1 MKTELNKI
9 IDLNF
14 WQSLQDD
21 FSELSG
27 MATLTVDNEKPIT
40 SGSHFTDFCT
50 LYTRQ
55 SELGRER
62 CNDCDLKAGRKSWKS
77 GKPLV
82 YKCHA
87 GLVDMAAPIMVKGQ
101 QVGSV
106 LGGQVL
112 TSPPDEWAFKRY
124 AKELGIN
131 PDLYYDA
138 VKRVP
143 IVSEEKVKAASR
155 LLFQIATKM
164 GDVHLQ
170 RENIQKISSLL
181 ERENYY
187 FRQAHNNAL
196 ILSFDNSGEGSD
208 FKQNGLLAVNKQGQ
222 VVGANSTAAKI
233 YQLKSEKN
241 FTGVT
246 VNQLFNA
253 SVNDLNSAGS
263 SALLRCKQSDE
274 VIKVDLS
281 APLRF
286 VGKPMSK
293 KVNKADVKS
302 SKHPSMEQL
311 SGQDPSIK
319 QGIRCVR
326 KVLDKGIPILLL
338 GETGTGKEAFA
349 RAIHEESNRAN
360 GPFIALNCAAIP
372 ESLIESELFG
382 YRSGT
387 FTGAKKTGMKGKL
400 LLADGGTIFLDEIGD
415 MPLSLQTRLL
425 RVLAEQEVLPLGAEE
440 PIAIDVNVISATHQN
455 LSELITNK
463 SFREDLYYR
472 LNGATVRL
480 PSLRKRL
487 DKQSLINSIFAI
499 ESKKEIYLAPDVL
512 SVLIQY
518 QWPGNIR
525 QLINVVRYALAV
537 SEYDQVTLDCL
548 PEEICEPIITSE
560 IDQSSVNT
568 ASVNTIS
575 VNTSSVDINSVAIRA
590 DAGSEGESSKA
601 LPAKLCSNGEALLE
615 MLRRHKWNISSAAN
629 ELNVSRSTVYRKME
643 RYQIKQPNTL
653 Y

>member
-1 MKTELNKI
+1 MKT
-9 IDLNF
+9 DLSNILDLQF
-14 WQSLQDD
+14 WQSMQDN

-50 LYTRQ
+50 MYTRQ

-87 GLVDMAAPIMVKGQ
+87 GLVDMAAPIMVNGQ

-131 PDLYYDA
+131 PEQYFEA

-143 IVSEEKVKAASR
+143 IVSEEKIKSASR

-187 FRQAHNNAL
+187 FRQAHDSAI
-196 ILSFDNSGEGSD
+196 ILSFDNSDEDSD

-222 VVGANSTAAKI
+222 VIAANSTAAKI
-233 YQLKSEKN
+233 YQLQSEQN
-241 FTGVT
+241 FTEVP

-253 SVNDLNSAGS
+253 SISDLNSAGGS
-263 SALLRCKQSDE
+263 VLLRCKQSDE
-274 VIKVDLS
+274 IVKVDLS
-281 APLRF
+281 APLHF
-286 VGKPMSK
+286 VDKLASK
-293 KVNKADVKS
+293 KVNKPHVNRP
-302 SKHPSMEQL
+302 KHPSMEQL
-311 SGQDPSIK
+311 SGQDPVIQ

-326 KVLDKGIPILLL
+326 KVLNKGIPILLL

-349 RAIHEESNRAN
+349 RAIHEESNRAD

-387 FTGAKKTGMKGKL
+387 FTGANKNGMKGKL
-400 LLADGGTIFLDEIGD
+400 LLANGGTIFLDEIGD

-425 RVLAEQEVLPLGAEE
+425 RVLAEQEILPLGAEE
-440 PIAIDVNVISATHQN
+440 PIAIDVNVVSATHQN
-455 LSELITNK
+455 LSDLITNK
-463 SFREDLYYR
+463 SFREDLYHR
-472 LNGATVRL
+472 LNGATLKIPPVRN
-480 PSLRKRL
+480 RL
-487 DKQSLINSIFAI
+487 DKEHLINAIFAI
-499 ESKKEIYLAPDVL
+499 ESKNKFNLAPGVL
-512 SVLIQY
+512 SVLLQY

-537 SEYDQVTLDCL
+537 SEYNQIKLDCL
-548 PEEICEPIITSE
+548 PDEICEPVII
-560 IDQSSVNT
+560 
-568 ASVNTIS
+568 
-575 VNTSSVDINSVAIRA
+575 SSVDLSVVISNKNER
-590 DAGSEGESSKA
+590 DTE
-601 LPAKLCSNGEALLE
+601 LPTLLCAKGEALIE
-615 MLRRHKWNISSAAN
+615 TLRRHKWNISAAAN
-629 ELNVSRSTVYRKME
+629 ELNVSRSTVYRQMW
-643 RYQIKQPNTL
+643 RYRIKQPNVL

>member
-1 MKTELNKI
+1 MKPELNKI
-9 IDLNF
+9 LDLKF
-14 WQSLQDD
+14 WQSLQDN

-27 MATLTVDNEKPIT
+27 MATLTVDNEKPVT

-50 LYTRQ
+50 MYTRQ

-87 GLVDMAAPIMVKGQ
+87 GLVDMAAPIMVNGR

-112 TSPPDEWAFKRY
+112 TSPPDEWVFRRY

-131 PDLYYDA
+131 PEQYFEA
-138 VKRVP
+138 VQRVP
-143 IVSEEKVKAASR
+143 IVSQEKVKAASR

-181 ERENYY
+181 ERENHY
-187 FRQAHNNAL
+187 FRQAHGSAM
-196 ILSFDNSGEGSD
+196 ILSFDNSDEGSD
-208 FKQNGLLAVNKQGQ
+208 FKQNGLLAVNKQGR
-222 VVGANSTAAKI
+222 VVAANSTAAKA
-233 YQLKSEKN
+233 YQLRSNKN
-241 FTGVT
+241 FTEVP
-246 VNQLFNA
+246 VNQLFDA
-253 SVNDLNSAGS
+253 SVSDLHSAEGS
-263 SALLRCKQSDE
+263 VLLRCKQSDE
-274 VIKVDLS
+274 IVKVDLS

-286 VGKPMSK
+286 ANLPISK
-293 KVNKADVKS
+293 KVNNLHVNRV
-302 SKHPSMEQL
+302 KHPSMEDL
-311 SGQDPSIK
+311 SGQDPVVQ

-326 KVLDKGIPILLL
+326 KVLNKGIPILIL

-382 YRSGT
+382 YKSGT
-387 FTGAKKTGMKGKL
+387 FTGANKNGMKGKL

-415 MPLSLQTRLL
+415 MPLPLQTRLL
-425 RVLAEQEVLPLGAEE
+425 RVLAEQEILPLGAEK
-440 PIAIDVNVISATHQN
+440 PIAIDVNVVSATHQS
-455 LSELITNK
+455 LSTLIANK

-472 LNGATVRL
+472 LNGATLKL
-480 PSLRKRL
+480 PSLRQRL
-487 DKQSLINSIFAI
+487 DKQYLINAIFAI
-499 ESKKEIYLAPDVL
+499 ESKNEFYLAPDAL
-512 SVLIQY
+512 SVLVLY
-518 QWPGNIR
+518 SWPGNIR
-525 QLINVVRYALAV
+525 QLINVARYALAI
-537 SEYDQVTLDCL
+537 SEHNQVKLDCL
-548 PEEICEPIITSE
+548 PDEVCESI
-560 IDQSSVNT
+560 
-568 ASVNTIS
+568 
-575 VNTSSVDINSVAIRA
+575 NTSPVDVSIVSANEDERSIELPSVLCTK
-590 DAGSEGESSKA
+590 GEV
-601 LPAKLCSNGEALLE
+601 LLE
-615 MLRRHKWNISSAAN
+615 ALRRHKWNISAASN
-629 ELNVSRSTVYRKME
+629 ELNVSRSTIYRKME
-643 RYQIKQPNTL
+643 RYHIKQPNTL

>member
-1 MKTELNKI
+1 MKPELNKI
-9 IDLNF
+9 LDLKF
-14 WQSLQDD
+14 WQSLQDN

-27 MATLTVDNEKPIT
+27 MATLTVDNEKPVT

-50 LYTRQ
+50 MYTRQ

-87 GLVDMAAPIMVKGQ
+87 GLVDMAAPIMVNGR

-112 TSPPDEWAFKRY
+112 TSPPDEWVFRRY

-131 PDLYYDA
+131 PEQYFEA
-138 VKRVP
+138 VQRVP
-143 IVSEEKVKAASR
+143 IVSQEKVKAASR

-181 ERENYY
+181 ERENHY
-187 FRQAHNNAL
+187 FRQAHGSAM
-196 ILSFDNSGEGSD
+196 ILSFDNSDEGSD
-208 FKQNGLLAVNKQGQ
+208 FKQNGLLAVNKQGR
-222 VVGANSTAAKI
+222 VVAANSTAAKA
-233 YQLKSEKN
+233 YQLRSNKN
-241 FTGVT
+241 FTEVP
-246 VNQLFNA
+246 VNQLFDA
-253 SVNDLNSAGS
+253 SVSDLHSAEGS
-263 SALLRCKQSDE
+263 VLLRCKQSDE
-274 VIKVDLS
+274 IVKVDLS

-286 VGKPMSK
+286 ANLPISK
-293 KVNKADVKS
+293 KVNNLHVNRV
-302 SKHPSMEQL
+302 KHPSMDDL
-311 SGQDPSIK
+311 SGQDPVVQ

-326 KVLDKGIPILLL
+326 KVLNKGIPILIL

-387 FTGAKKTGMKGKL
+387 FTGANKNGMKGKL

-415 MPLSLQTRLL
+415 MPLPLQTRLL
-425 RVLAEQEVLPLGAEE
+425 RVLAEQEILPLGAEK
-440 PIAIDVNVISATHQN
+440 PIAIDVNVVSATHQS
-455 LSELITNK
+455 LSTLIANK

-472 LNGATVRL
+472 LNGATLKL
-480 PSLRKRL
+480 PSLRQRL
-487 DKQSLINSIFAI
+487 DKQYLINAIFAI
-499 ESKKEIYLAPDVL
+499 ESKNEFYLAPDAL
-512 SVLIQY
+512 SVLVLY
-518 QWPGNIR
+518 SWPGNIR
-525 QLINVVRYALAV
+525 QLINVARYALAI
-537 SEYDQVTLDCL
+537 SEHNQVKLDCL
-548 PEEICEPIITSE
+548 PDEVCESI
-560 IDQSSVNT
+560 
-568 ASVNTIS
+568 
-575 VNTSSVDINSVAIRA
+575 NTSPVDVSIVSANEDERSIELPSVLCTK
-590 DAGSEGESSKA
+590 GEV
-601 LPAKLCSNGEALLE
+601 LLE
-615 MLRRHKWNISSAAN
+615 ALRRHKWNISAASN
-629 ELNVSRSTVYRKME
+629 ELNVSRSTIYRKME
-643 RYQIKQPNTL
+643 RYHIKQPNTL

>member
-1 MKTELNKI
+1 MKPELNKI
-9 IDLNF
+9 LDLKF
-14 WQSLQDD
+14 WQSLQDN

-27 MATLTVDNEKPIT
+27 MATLTVDNEKPVT

-50 LYTRQ
+50 MYTRQ

-87 GLVDMAAPIMVKGQ
+87 GLVDMAAPIMVNGL

-112 TSPPDEWAFKRY
+112 TSPPDEWVFRRY

-131 PDLYYDA
+131 PELYFEA

-170 RENIQKISSLL
+170 QENIQKISSLL
-181 ERENYY
+181 ERENHY
-187 FRQAHNNAL
+187 FRQAHGSAM
-196 ILSFDNSGEGSD
+196 ILSFDNSDEGSN

-222 VVGANSTAAKI
+222 VVAANSTAAKI
-233 YQLKSEKN
+233 YQLRSDKSFIE
-241 FTGVT
+241 VP
-246 VNQLFNA
+246 VNQLFDA
-253 SVNDLNSAGS
+253 SVSDLNSAGGS
-263 SALLRCKQSDE
+263 VLLRCKQSDE
-274 VIKVDLS
+274 VVKVDLS

-286 VGKPMSK
+286 ANMPMLK
-293 KVNKADVKS
+293 TVNNLHVNRT
-302 SKHPSMEQL
+302 KHPSMEDL
-311 SGQDPSIK
+311 SGQDPVIQ

-326 KVLDKGIPILLL
+326 KVLNKGIPILLL

-349 RAIHEESNRAN
+349 RAIHDESNRAN

-387 FTGAKKTGMKGKL
+387 FTGANKNGMKGKL

-415 MPLSLQTRLL
+415 MPLPLQTRLL
-425 RVLAEQEVLPLGAEE
+425 RVLAEQEILPLGAEK
-440 PIAIDVNVISATHQN
+440 PIAIDVNVVSATHQN
-455 LSELITNK
+455 LSTLIANK

-472 LNGATVRL
+472 LNGATLKL
-480 PSLRKRL
+480 PSLRQRL
-487 DKQSLINSIFAI
+487 DKEYLINAIFTI
-499 ESKKEIYLAPDVL
+499 ESKKEFHLAPDAL
-512 SVLIQY
+512 SVLLQY

-525 QLINVVRYALAV
+525 QLINVARYALAI
-537 SEYDQVTLDCL
+537 SEQNKIKLDCL
-548 PEEICEPIITSE
+548 PEEVCGSAII
-560 IDQSSVNT
+560 
-568 ASVNTIS
+568 
-575 VNTSSVDINSVAIRA
+575 SSVDISAVSVNEDER
-590 DAGSEGESSKA
+590 SVE
-601 LPAKLCSNGEALLE
+601 LPTTLCAKGEALLE
-615 MLRRHKWNISSAAN
+615 TLRRHKWNISAASN
-629 ELNVSRSTVYRKME
+629 ELKISRSTLYRKMD
-643 RYQIKQPNTL
+643 RYHIKQPNTL

>member
-1 MKTELNKI
+1 MKPELNKI
-9 IDLNF
+9 LDLKF
-14 WQSLQDD
+14 WQSLQDN

-27 MATLTVDNEKPIT
+27 MATLTVDNEKPVT

-50 LYTRQ
+50 MYTRQ

-87 GLVDMAAPIMVKGQ
+87 GLVDMAAPIMVNGR

-112 TSPPDEWAFKRY
+112 TSPPDEWVFRRY

-131 PDLYYDA
+131 PEQYFEA
-138 VKRVP
+138 VQRVP
-143 IVSEEKVKAASR
+143 IVSQEKVKAASR

-181 ERENYY
+181 ERENHY
-187 FRQAHNNAL
+187 FRQAHGSAM
-196 ILSFDNSGEGSD
+196 ILSFDNSDEGSD

-222 VVGANSTAAKI
+222 VVAANSTAAKA
-233 YQLKSEKN
+233 YQLRSNKN
-241 FTGVT
+241 FTEVP
-246 VNQLFNA
+246 VNQLFDA
-253 SVNDLNSAGS
+253 SVNDLHSAGGS
-263 SALLRCKQSDE
+263 VLLRCKQSDE
-274 VIKVDLS
+274 IVKVDLS

-286 VGKPMSK
+286 ANLPISK
-293 KVNKADVKS
+293 KVNNLHVNRV
-302 SKHPSMEQL
+302 KHPSMEDL
-311 SGQDPSIK
+311 SGQDPVVQ

-326 KVLDKGIPILLL
+326 KVLNKGIPILIL

-349 RAIHEESNRAN
+349 RAIHEESSRAE

-382 YRSGT
+382 YKSGT
-387 FTGAKKTGMKGKL
+387 FTGANKNGMKGKL

-415 MPLSLQTRLL
+415 MPLPLQTRLL
-425 RVLAEQEVLPLGAEE
+425 RVLAEQEILPLGAEK
-440 PIAIDVNVISATHQN
+440 PIAIDVNVVSATHQS
-455 LSELITNK
+455 LSTLIANK

-472 LNGATVRL
+472 LNGATLKL
-480 PSLRKRL
+480 PSLRQRL
-487 DKQSLINSIFAI
+487 DKQYLINAIFAI
-499 ESKKEIYLAPDVL
+499 ESKNEFYLAPDAL
-512 SVLIQY
+512 SVLVLY
-518 QWPGNIR
+518 SWPGNIR
-525 QLINVVRYALAV
+525 QLINVARYALAI
-537 SEYDQVTLDCL
+537 SEHNQVKLDCL
-548 PEEICEPIITSE
+548 PDEVCE
-560 IDQSSVNT
+560 
-568 ASVNTIS
+568 S
-575 VNTSSVDINSVAIRA
+575 VNTSPVDVSIVSANEDERSIELPSVLCTK
-590 DAGSEGESSKA
+590 GEV
-601 LPAKLCSNGEALLE
+601 LLE
-615 MLRRHKWNISSAAN
+615 ALRRHKWNISAASN
-629 ELNVSRSTVYRKME
+629 ELNVSRSTIYRKMD
-643 RYQIKQPNTL
+643 RYHIKQPNTL

>member
-9 IDLNF
+9 LDLKF
-14 WQSLQDD
+14 WQSLQDN

-27 MATLTVDNEKPIT
+27 MATLTVDNEKPVT

-50 LYTRQ
+50 MYTRQ
-55 SELGRER
+55 SELGLER

-87 GLVDMAAPIMVKGQ
+87 GLVDMAAPIMVNGQ

-112 TSPPDEWAFKRY
+112 TSPPDEWIFRRY

-131 PDLYYDA
+131 PEQYYDA

-170 RENIQKISSLL
+170 QENIQKISSLL

-187 FRQAHNNAL
+187 FRQAHESAM
-196 ILSFDNSGEGSD
+196 ILSFDNSDEGSN

-222 VVGANSTAAKI
+222 VVAANSTAAKA
-233 YQLKSEKN
+233 YQLRSDEN
-241 FTGVT
+241 FTEMP
-246 VNQLFNA
+246 VNQLFDA
-253 SVNDLNSAGS
+253 SVSDLNAAGGS
-263 SALLRCKQSDE
+263 VLLRCKQSDE
-274 VIKVDLS
+274 VVKVDLS

-286 VGKPMSK
+286 VDKSLSK
-293 KVNKADVKS
+293 KVNKPRVNK
-302 SKHPSMEQL
+302 SKHPSMNEL
-311 SGQDPSIK
+311 SGQDPGILH
-319 QGIRCVR
+319 GIRCVR
-326 KVLDKGIPILLL
+326 KVLNKGISILLL

-382 YRSGT
+382 YSSGT
-387 FTGAKKTGMKGKL
+387 FTGANKNGMKGKL
-400 LLADGGTIFLDEIGD
+400 LLANGGTIFLDEIGD

-425 RVLAEQEVLPLGAEE
+425 RVLAEQEILPLGAEK
-440 PIAIDVNVISATHQN
+440 PIAIDINVVSATHQN
-455 LSELITNK
+455 LSSLIANK

-472 LNGATVRL
+472 LNGATLKL

-487 DKQSLINSIFAI
+487 DKEHLINAIFTI
-499 ESKKEIYLAPDVL
+499 ESKKDFALAPDVL
-512 SVLIQY
+512 SVLMEY

-525 QLINVVRYALAV
+525 QLVNVARYALAI
-537 SEYDQVTLDCL
+537 SEHNQVKMDCL
-548 PEEICEPIITSE
+548 PEEICKPVIISAVDLSE
-560 IDQSSVNT
+560 V
-568 ASVNTIS
+568 
-575 VNTSSVDINSVAIRA
+575 VDKNKKVTM
-590 DAGSEGESSKA
+590 
-601 LPAKLCSNGEALLE
+601 PPTKLCTKGEALLE
-615 MLRRHKWNISSAAN
+615 TLRRHKWNISAVSN
-629 ELNVSRSTVYRKME
+629 ELNISRSTIYRKME

>member
-1 MKTELNKI
+1 MKTELNQI
-9 IDLNF
+9 LDLKF
-14 WQSLQDD
+14 WQSLQDN

-27 MATLTVDNEKPIT
+27 MATLTVDNEKPVT

-50 LYTRQ
+50 MYTRQ
-55 SELGRER
+55 SELGLER

-87 GLVDMAAPIMVKGQ
+87 GLVDMAAPIMVNGR

-124 AKELGIN
+124 AKELGID
-131 PDLYYDA
+131 PKQYFDA
-138 VKRVP
+138 VQRVP
-143 IVSEEKVKAASR
+143 IVSTEKVKAASQ

-170 RENIQKISSLL
+170 RENIQKISALL

-187 FRQAHNNAL
+187 FRQVHNGAM
-196 ILSFDNSGEGSD
+196 ILSFDNSDEGSD
-208 FKQNGLLAVNKQGQ
+208 FKHNGLLAVNKQGQ
-222 VVGANSTAAKI
+222 VVAANSTAAKA
-233 YQLKSEKN
+233 YQLRSDKN
-241 FTGVT
+241 FTEVP
-246 VNQLFNA
+246 VNQLFDA
-253 SVNDLNSAGS
+253 SVSDLYSAGDS
-263 SALLRCKQSDE
+263 VLLRCKQSDE
-274 VIKVDLS
+274 VVKIDLS

-286 VGKPMSK
+286 VNKPISK
-293 KVNKADVKS
+293 KVNKPHVNRAE
-302 SKHPSMEQL
+302 HPSMEVL
-311 SGQDPSIK
+311 GGQDPVIQ
-319 QGIRCVR
+319 QGIRRVR
-326 KVLDKGIPILLL
+326 KVLNKGIPILIL

-349 RAIHEESNRAN
+349 RAIHEESHRAD

-382 YRSGT
+382 YSSGT
-387 FTGAKKTGMKGKL
+387 FTGANKNGMKGKL
-400 LLADGGTIFLDEIGD
+400 LLANGGTIFLDEIGD

-425 RVLAEQEVLPLGAEE
+425 RVLAEQEILPLGAEK
-440 PIAIDVNVISATHQN
+440 PIAIDINVVSATHQN
-455 LSELITNK
+455 LSSLIANK

-472 LNGATVRL
+472 LNGATLKL

-487 DKQSLINSIFAI
+487 DKEHLINAIFTI
-499 ESKKEIYLAPDVL
+499 ESKKDFELAADVM
-512 SVLIQY
+512 SVLMKY

-525 QLINVVRYALAV
+525 QLVNVARYALAI
-537 SEYDQVTLDCL
+537 SEHNQVKLDCL
-548 PEEICEPIITSE
+548 PEEISGPVIISAVDSSE
-560 IDQSSVNT
+560 IVGDKNEKVT
-568 ASVNTIS
+568 TLA
-575 VNTSSVDINSVAIRA
+575 
-590 DAGSEGESSKA
+590 
-601 LPAKLCSNGEALLE
+601 PKLCDKGEALLE
-615 MLRRHKWNISSAAN
+615 TLRRHKWNISAASN
-629 ELNVSRSTVYRKME
+629 ELNVCRSTIYRKME

>member
-1 MKTELNKI
+1 MKPELNKI
-9 IDLNF
+9 LDLKF
-14 WQSLQDD
+14 WQSLQDN

-27 MATLTVDNEKPIT
+27 MATLTVDNEKPVT

-50 LYTRQ
+50 MYTRQ

-87 GLVDMAAPIMVKGQ
+87 GLVDMAAPIMVNGR

-112 TSPPDEWAFKRY
+112 TSPPDEWVFRRY

-131 PDLYYDA
+131 PEQYFEA
-138 VKRVP
+138 VQRVP
-143 IVSEEKVKAASR
+143 IVSQEKVKAASR

-181 ERENYY
+181 ERENHY
-187 FRQAHNNAL
+187 FRQAHGSAM
-196 ILSFDNSGEGSD
+196 ILSFDNSDEGSD

-222 VVGANSTAAKI
+222 VVAANSTAAKA
-233 YQLKSEKN
+233 YQLRSNKN
-241 FTGVT
+241 FTEVP
-246 VNQLFNA
+246 VNQLFDA
-253 SVNDLNSAGS
+253 SVSDLHSAGGS
-263 SALLRCKQSDE
+263 VLLRCKQSDE
-274 VIKVDLS
+274 IVKVDLS

-286 VGKPMSK
+286 ANLPISK
-293 KVNKADVKS
+293 KVNNLHVNRV
-302 SKHPSMEQL
+302 KHPSMEDL
-311 SGQDPSIK
+311 SGQDPVVQ

-326 KVLDKGIPILLL
+326 KVLNKGIPILIL

-349 RAIHEESNRAN
+349 RAIHEESSRAE

-382 YRSGT
+382 YKSGT
-387 FTGAKKTGMKGKL
+387 FTGANKNGMKGKL

-415 MPLSLQTRLL
+415 MPLPLQTRLL
-425 RVLAEQEVLPLGAEE
+425 RVLAEQEILPLGAEK
-440 PIAIDVNVISATHQN
+440 PIAIDVNVVSATHQS
-455 LSELITNK
+455 LSTLIANK

-472 LNGATVRL
+472 LNGATLKL
-480 PSLRKRL
+480 PSLRQRL
-487 DKQSLINSIFAI
+487 DKQYLINAIFAI
-499 ESKKEIYLAPDVL
+499 ESKNEFYLAPDAL
-512 SVLIQY
+512 SVLVLY
-518 QWPGNIR
+518 SWPGNIR
-525 QLINVVRYALAV
+525 QLINVARYALAI
-537 SEYDQVTLDCL
+537 SEHNQVKLDCL
-548 PEEICEPIITSE
+548 PDEVCE
-560 IDQSSVNT
+560 
-568 ASVNTIS
+568 S
-575 VNTSSVDINSVAIRA
+575 VNTSPVDVSIVSANEDERSIELPSVLCTK
-590 DAGSEGESSKA
+590 GEV
-601 LPAKLCSNGEALLE
+601 LLE
-615 MLRRHKWNISSAAN
+615 ALRRHKWNISAASN
-629 ELNVSRSTVYRKME
+629 ELNVSRSTIYRKMD
-643 RYQIKQPNTL
+643 RYHIKQPNTL

>member
-1 MKTELNKI
+1 MKPELNKI
-9 IDLNF
+9 LDLKF
-14 WQSLQDD
+14 WQSLQDN

-27 MATLTVDNEKPIT
+27 MATLTVDNEKPVT

-50 LYTRQ
+50 MYTRQ

-87 GLVDMAAPIMVKGQ
+87 GLVDMAAPIMVNGR

-112 TSPPDEWAFKRY
+112 TSPPDEWVFRRY

-131 PDLYYDA
+131 PEQYFEA
-138 VKRVP
+138 VQRVP
-143 IVSEEKVKAASR
+143 IVSQEKVKAASR

-181 ERENYY
+181 ERENHY
-187 FRQAHNNAL
+187 FRQAHGSAM
-196 ILSFDNSGEGSD
+196 ILSFDNSDEGSD
-208 FKQNGLLAVNKQGQ
+208 FKQNGLLAVNKQGR
-222 VVGANSTAAKI
+222 VVAANSTAAKA
-233 YQLKSEKN
+233 YQLRSNKN
-241 FTGVT
+241 FTEVP
-246 VNQLFNA
+246 VNQLFDA
-253 SVNDLNSAGS
+253 SVSDLHSAGGS
-263 SALLRCKQSDE
+263 VLLRCKQSDE
-274 VIKVDLS
+274 IVKVDLS

-286 VGKPMSK
+286 ANLPISK
-293 KVNKADVKS
+293 KVNNLHVNRV
-302 SKHPSMEQL
+302 KHPSMEDL
-311 SGQDPSIK
+311 SGQDPVVQ

-326 KVLDKGIPILLL
+326 KVLNKGIPILIL

-382 YRSGT
+382 YKSGT
-387 FTGAKKTGMKGKL
+387 FTGANKNGMKGKL

-415 MPLSLQTRLL
+415 MPLPLQTRLL
-425 RVLAEQEVLPLGAEE
+425 RVLAEQEILPLGAEK
-440 PIAIDVNVISATHQN
+440 PIAIDVNVVSATHQS
-455 LSELITNK
+455 LSTLIANK

-472 LNGATVRL
+472 LNGATLKL
-480 PSLRKRL
+480 PSLRQRL
-487 DKQSLINSIFAI
+487 DKQYLINAIFAI
-499 ESKKEIYLAPDVL
+499 ESKNEFYLAPDAL
-512 SVLIQY
+512 SVLVLY
-518 QWPGNIR
+518 SWPGNIR
-525 QLINVVRYALAV
+525 QLINVARYALAI
-537 SEYDQVTLDCL
+537 SEHNQVKLDCL
-548 PEEICEPIITSE
+548 PDEVCE
-560 IDQSSVNT
+560 
-568 ASVNTIS
+568 S
-575 VNTSSVDINSVAIRA
+575 VNTSPVDVSIVSANEDERSIELPSVLCTK
-590 DAGSEGESSKA
+590 GEV
-601 LPAKLCSNGEALLE
+601 LLE
-615 MLRRHKWNISSAAN
+615 ALRRHKWNISAASN
-629 ELNVSRSTVYRKME
+629 ELNVSRSTIYRKME
-643 RYQIKQPNTL
+643 QYHIKQPNTL

>member
-9 IDLNF
+9 LDLKF
-14 WQSLQDD
+14 WQSLQDN

-27 MATLTVDNEKPIT
+27 MATLTVDNEKPVT

-77 GKPLV
+77 GKPLI

-87 GLVDMAAPIMVKGQ
+87 GLVDMAAPIMVNGQ

-112 TSPPDEWAFKRY
+112 TSPPDEFVFRRY
-124 AKELGIN
+124 AKELGI
-131 PDLYYDA
+131 DSEKYLEA
-138 VKRVP
+138 VQRVP
-143 IVSEEKVKAASR
+143 IVSVEKVKAASR

-187 FRQAHNNAL
+187 FRQAHDNAM
-196 ILSFDNSGEGSD
+196 ILSFDNAVDGSY
-208 FKQNGLLAVNKQGQ
+208 FKQSGLLAVNQQGQ
-222 VVGANSTAAKI
+222 VVAANSTAAKA
-233 YQLKSEKN
+233 YQLRTELDFEK
-241 FTGVT
+241 VP

-253 SVNDLNSAGS
+253 SLNDLKSAGDS
-263 SALLRCKQSDE
+263 VFLHCKQSEE
-274 VIKVDLS
+274 VVKVGLS
-281 APLRF
+281 APTNF
-286 VGKPMSK
+286 VAKALSK
-293 KVNKADVKS
+293 KVTS
-302 SKHPSMEQL
+302 SHTSNGKHPSMETL
-311 SGQDPSIK
+311 SGQDSVVQ
-319 QGIRCVR
+319 QGVRCVR
-326 KVLDKGIPILLL
+326 KVLNKGLPILVL

-349 RAIHEESNRAN
+349 RAIHEESHRAN

-387 FTGAKKTGMKGKL
+387 FTGANKNGMKGKL
-400 LLADGGTIFLDEIGD
+400 LLANGGTLFLDEIGD
-415 MPLSLQTRLL
+415 MPYPLQTRLL
-425 RVLAEQEVLPLGAEE
+425 RVLAEQEILPLGAEE
-440 PIAIDVNVISATHQN
+440 PIAIDVNVVSATHQN
-455 LSELITNK
+455 LSELIGNK

-472 LNGATVRL
+472 LNGATLKL
-480 PSLRKRL
+480 PALRDRL
-487 DKQSLINSIFAI
+487 DRKDLIQTVFSMEAKGEFTLANDTLSI
-499 ESKKEIYLAPDVL
+499 LM
-512 SVLIQY
+512 QY

-525 QLINVVRYALAV
+525 QLINVARYALAV
-537 SEYDQVTLDCL
+537 CEDNQVKKDCL
-548 PEEICEPIITSE
+548 PEEIHQRTTTSLVIADKKEERNEGLSPTLCE
-560 IDQSSVNT
+560 QG
-568 ASVNTIS
+568 TILQ
-575 VNTSSVDINSVAIRA
+575 DI
-590 DAGSEGESSKA
+590 
-601 LPAKLCSNGEALLE
+601 
-615 MLRRHKWNISSAAN
+615 LRKNKWNISAAAK
-629 ELNVSRSTVYRKME
+629 ELNVSRSTLYRKME
-643 RYQIKQPNTL
+643 RYKIVQPNTF

>member
-1 MKTELNKI
+1 MKPELNKI
-9 IDLNF
+9 LDLKF
-14 WQSLQDD
+14 WQSLQDN

-27 MATLTVDNEKPIT
+27 MATLTVDNEKPVT

-50 LYTRQ
+50 MYTRQ

-87 GLVDMAAPIMVKGQ
+87 GLVDMAAPIMVNGR

-112 TSPPDEWAFKRY
+112 TSPPDEWVFRRY

-131 PDLYYDA
+131 PEQYFEA
-138 VKRVP
+138 VQRVP
-143 IVSEEKVKAASR
+143 IVSQEKVKAASR

-181 ERENYY
+181 ERENHY
-187 FRQAHNNAL
+187 FRQAHGSAM
-196 ILSFDNSGEGSD
+196 ILSFDNSDEGSD

-222 VVGANSTAAKI
+222 VVAANSTAAKA
-233 YQLKSEKN
+233 YQLRSNKN
-241 FTGVT
+241 FTEVP
-246 VNQLFNA
+246 VNQLFDA
-253 SVNDLNSAGS
+253 SVNDLHSAGGS
-263 SALLRCKQSDE
+263 VLLRCKQSDE
-274 VIKVDLS
+274 IVKVDLS

-286 VGKPMSK
+286 ANLPISK
-293 KVNKADVKS
+293 KVNNLHVNRV
-302 SKHPSMEQL
+302 KHPSMEDL
-311 SGQDPSIK
+311 SGQDPVVQ

-326 KVLDKGIPILLL
+326 KVLNKGIPILIL

-349 RAIHEESNRAN
+349 RAIHEESSRAE

-382 YRSGT
+382 YKSGT
-387 FTGAKKTGMKGKL
+387 FTGANKNGMKGKL

-415 MPLSLQTRLL
+415 MPLPLQTRLL
-425 RVLAEQEVLPLGAEE
+425 RVLAEQEILPLGAEK
-440 PIAIDVNVISATHQN
+440 PIAIDVNVVSATHQS
-455 LSELITNK
+455 LSTLIANK

-472 LNGATVRL
+472 LNGATLKL
-480 PSLRKRL
+480 PSLRQRL
-487 DKQSLINSIFAI
+487 DKQYLINAIFAI
-499 ESKKEIYLAPDVL
+499 ESKNEFYLAPDAL
-512 SVLIQY
+512 SVLVLY
-518 QWPGNIR
+518 SWPGNIR
-525 QLINVVRYALAV
+525 QLINVARYALAI
-537 SEYDQVTLDCL
+537 SEHNQVKLDCL
-548 PEEICEPIITSE
+548 PDEVCE
-560 IDQSSVNT
+560 
-568 ASVNTIS
+568 S
-575 VNTSSVDINSVAIRA
+575 VNTSPVDVSIVSANEDERSIELPSVLCTK
-590 DAGSEGESSKA
+590 GEV
-601 LPAKLCSNGEALLE
+601 LLE
-615 MLRRHKWNISSAAN
+615 ALRRHKWNISAASN
-629 ELNVSRSTVYRKME
+629 ELNVSRSTIYRKME
-643 RYQIKQPNTL
+643 RYHIKQPNTL

>member
-9 IDLNF
+9 LDLKF
-14 WQSLQDD
+14 WQSLQDN

-27 MATLTVDNEKPIT
+27 MATLTVDNEKPVT

-77 GKPLV
+77 GKPLI

-87 GLVDMAAPIMVKGQ
+87 GLVDMAAPIMVNGQ

-112 TSPPDEWAFKRY
+112 TSPPDEFVFRRY
-124 AKELGIN
+124 AKELGI
-131 PDLYYDA
+131 DSEKYLEA
-138 VKRVP
+138 VQRVP
-143 IVSEEKVKAASR
+143 IVSVEKVKAASR

-187 FRQAHNNAL
+187 FRQAHDNAM
-196 ILSFDNSGEGSD
+196 ILSFDNAVDGSD
-208 FKQNGLLAVNKQGQ
+208 FKQSGLLAVNQQGQ
-222 VVGANSTAAKI
+222 VVAANSTAAKA
-233 YQLKSEKN
+233 YQLRTELDFEK
-241 FTGVT
+241 VP

-253 SVNDLNSAGS
+253 SLNDLKSAGDS
-263 SALLRCKQSDE
+263 VFLHCKQSEE
-274 VIKVDLS
+274 VVKVGLS
-281 APLRF
+281 APTNF
-286 VGKPMSK
+286 VAKALSK
-293 KVNKADVKS
+293 KVTSPHTSNG
-302 SKHPSMEQL
+302 KHPSMETL
-311 SGQDPSIK
+311 SGQDSVVQ
-319 QGIRCVR
+319 QGVRCVR
-326 KVLDKGIPILLL
+326 KVLNKGLPILVL

-349 RAIHEESNRAN
+349 RAIHEESHRAN

-387 FTGAKKTGMKGKL
+387 FTGANKNGMKGKL
-400 LLADGGTIFLDEIGD
+400 LLANGGTLFLDEIGD
-415 MPLSLQTRLL
+415 MPYPLQTRLL
-425 RVLAEQEVLPLGAEE
+425 RVLAEQEILPLGAEE
-440 PIAIDVNVISATHQN
+440 PIAIDVNVVSATHQN
-455 LSELITNK
+455 LSELIGNK

-472 LNGATVRL
+472 LNGATLKL
-480 PSLRKRL
+480 PALRDRL
-487 DKQSLINSIFAI
+487 DKKHLIQTVFSMEAKVEFTLANDTLSI
-499 ESKKEIYLAPDVL
+499 LM
-512 SVLIQY
+512 QY

-525 QLINVVRYALAV
+525 QLINVARYALAV
-537 SEYDQVTLDCL
+537 SEDNQVKADCL
-548 PEEICEPIITSE
+548 PEEIHQPTITSLVIADKKE
-560 IDQSSVNT
+560 EKSEDSSP
-568 ASVNTIS
+568 SLCEQGTILQ
-575 VNTSSVDINSVAIRA
+575 DI
-590 DAGSEGESSKA
+590 
-601 LPAKLCSNGEALLE
+601 
-615 MLRRHKWNISSAAN
+615 LRKNKWNISAAAK
-629 ELNVSRSTVYRKME
+629 ELNVSRSTLYRKME
-643 RYQIKQPNTL
+643 RYKIVQPNTF

>member
-1 MKTELNKI
+1 MKTELKQI
-9 IDLNF
+9 LDLKF
-14 WQSLQDD
+14 WQSLQDN

-27 MATLTVDNEKPIT
+27 MATLTVDNEKPVT

-50 LYTRQ
+50 MYTRQ
-55 SELGRER
+55 SELGLER
-62 CNDCDLKAGRKSWKS
+62 CNDCDLKAGRKSWES

-87 GLVDMAAPIMVKGQ
+87 GLVDMAAPIMVNGR

-131 PDLYYDA
+131 PEQYFDA
-138 VKRVP
+138 VQRVP
-143 IVSEEKVKAASR
+143 IVSTEKVKVASQ

-170 RENIQKISSLL
+170 QQNIQKISALL

-187 FRQAHNNAL
+187 FRQAHNDAM
-196 ILSFDNSGEGSD
+196 ILSFDNSDESSN
-208 FKQNGLLAVNKQGQ
+208 FKQSGLLAVNKQGQ
-222 VVGANSTAAKI
+222 VVAANSTAAKA
-233 YQLKSEKN
+233 YQLRSEKN
-241 FTGVT
+241 FTEVP
-246 VNQLFNA
+246 VNQLFDA
-253 SVNDLNSAGS
+253 SVSDLYSAGG

-274 VIKVDLS
+274 VVKIDLS

-286 VGKPMSK
+286 VKKSISK
-293 KVNKADVKS
+293 KVNKPHVNRP
-302 SKHPSMEQL
+302 KHPSMEAL
-311 SGQDPSIK
+311 SGQDPVI
-319 QGIRCVR
+319 QHGIRCVR

-349 RAIHEESNRAN
+349 RAIHEESHRAD

-382 YRSGT
+382 YNSGT
-387 FTGAKKTGMKGKL
+387 FTGANKNGMKGKL
-400 LLADGGTIFLDEIGD
+400 LLANGGTIFLDEIGD

-425 RVLAEQEVLPLGAEE
+425 RVLAEQEILPLGAEK
-440 PIAIDVNVISATHQN
+440 PIAIDVNVVSATHQN
-455 LSELITNK
+455 LPSLIANK

-472 LNGATVRL
+472 LNGATLKL

-487 DKQSLINSIFAI
+487 DKEHLINAIFTI
-499 ESKKEIYLAPDVL
+499 ESKKGFELAADVM
-512 SVLIQY
+512 SVLMKY

-525 QLINVVRYALAV
+525 QLVNVARYALAV
-537 SEYDQVTLDCL
+537 SEHNLVKLDCL
-548 PEEICEPIITSE
+548 PEEISGTVIISAVDSSEVVSDKSGKVTIPPI
-560 IDQSSVNT
+560 
-568 ASVNTIS
+568 
-575 VNTSSVDINSVAIRA
+575 
-590 DAGSEGESSKA
+590 
-601 LPAKLCSNGEALLE
+601 KLCTKGEVLLE
-615 MLRRHKWNISSAAN
+615 MLRKHKWNISATAN
-629 ELNVSRSTVYRKME
+629 ELNVSRSTLYRKMG
-643 RYQIKQPNTL
+643 RYHIKQPNKL
-653 Y
+653 F

>member
-1 MKTELNKI
+1 MKT
-9 IDLNF
+9 DLSNILDLQF
-14 WQSLQDD
+14 WQSMQDN

-50 LYTRQ
+50 MYTRQ

-87 GLVDMAAPIMVKGQ
+87 GLVDMAAPIMVNGQ

-131 PDLYYDA
+131 PEQYFEA

-143 IVSEEKVKAASR
+143 IVSEEKIKSASR

-187 FRQAHNNAL
+187 FRQAHDSAI
-196 ILSFDNSGEGSD
+196 ILSFDNSDEDSD

-222 VVGANSTAAKI
+222 VIAANSTAAKI
-233 YQLKSEKN
+233 YQLQSEQN
-241 FTGVT
+241 FTEVP

-253 SVNDLNSAGS
+253 SISDLNSAGGS
-263 SALLRCKQSDE
+263 VLLRCKQSDE
-274 VIKVDLS
+274 IVKVDLS
-281 APLRF
+281 APLHF
-286 VGKPMSK
+286 VDKLASK
-293 KVNKADVKS
+293 KVNKPHVNRP
-302 SKHPSMEQL
+302 KHPSMEQL
-311 SGQDPSIK
+311 SGQDPVIQ

-326 KVLDKGIPILLL
+326 KVLNKGIPILLL

-349 RAIHEESNRAN
+349 RAIHEESNRAD

-387 FTGAKKTGMKGKL
+387 FTGANKNGMKGKL
-400 LLADGGTIFLDEIGD
+400 LLANGGTIFLDEIGD

-425 RVLAEQEVLPLGAEE
+425 RVLAEQEILPLGAEE
-440 PIAIDVNVISATHQN
+440 PIAIDVNVVSATHQN
-455 LSELITNK
+455 LSDLITNK

-472 LNGATVRL
+472 LNGATLKIPPVRN
-480 PSLRKRL
+480 RL
-487 DKQSLINSIFAI
+487 DKEHLINAIFAI
-499 ESKKEIYLAPDVL
+499 ESKNKFNLAPGVL
-512 SVLIQY
+512 SVLLQY

-537 SEYDQVTLDCL
+537 SEYNQIKLDCL
-548 PEEICEPIITSE
+548 PDEICEPVII
-560 IDQSSVNT
+560 
-568 ASVNTIS
+568 
-575 VNTSSVDINSVAIRA
+575 SSVDLSAVISNKNER
-590 DAGSEGESSKA
+590 DTE
-601 LPAKLCSNGEALLE
+601 LPTLLCAKGEALIE
-615 MLRRHKWNISSAAN
+615 TLRRHKWNISAAAN
-629 ELNVSRSTVYRKME
+629 ELNVSRSTVYRQMW
-643 RYQIKQPNTL
+643 RYRIKQPNVL

>member
-1 MKTELNKI
+1 MKPELNKI
-9 IDLNF
+9 LDLKF
-14 WQSLQDD
+14 WQSLQDN

-27 MATLTVDNEKPIT
+27 MATLTVDNEKPVT

-50 LYTRQ
+50 MYTRQ
-55 SELGRER
+55 SELGLER

-87 GLVDMAAPIMVKGQ
+87 GLVDMAAPIMVNGR

-112 TSPPDEWAFKRY
+112 TSPPDEWVFRRY

-131 PDLYYDA
+131 PEQYFEA

-181 ERENYY
+181 ERENHY
-187 FRQAHNNAL
+187 FRQAHGSAM
-196 ILSFDNSGEGSD
+196 ILSFDNSDEGSD

-222 VVGANSTAAKI
+222 VVAANSTAAKA
-233 YQLKSEKN
+233 YQLRSNSN
-241 FTGVT
+241 FTEVP
-246 VNQLFNA
+246 VNQLFDA
-253 SVNDLNSAGS
+253 SVNDLHSAGS
-263 SALLRCKQSDE
+263 SVLLRCKQSDE
-274 VIKVDLS
+274 IVKVDLS

-286 VGKPMSK
+286 ANLPMSK
-293 KVNKADVKS
+293 KVNNLHVNRV
-302 SKHPSMEQL
+302 KHPSMEDL
-311 SGQDPSIK
+311 SGQDPLVQ
-319 QGIRCVR
+319 QGVRCVR
-326 KVLDKGIPILLL
+326 KVLNKGIPILIL

-349 RAIHEESNRAN
+349 RAIHEESNRAD

-387 FTGAKKTGMKGKL
+387 FTGANKNGMKGKL

-415 MPLSLQTRLL
+415 MPLPLQTRLL
-425 RVLAEQEVLPLGAEE
+425 RVLAEQEILPLGAEK
-440 PIAIDVNVISATHQN
+440 PIAIDVNVVSATHQN
-455 LSELITNK
+455 LSTLIANK

-472 LNGATVRL
+472 LNGATLKL
-480 PSLRKRL
+480 PSLRQRI
-487 DKQSLINSIFAI
+487 DKQYLINAIFAI
-499 ESKKEIYLAPDVL
+499 ESKNEFYLAPDAL
-512 SVLIQY
+512 SVLMLY
-518 QWPGNIR
+518 PWPGNIR
-525 QLINVVRYALAV
+525 QLINVARYALAI
-537 SEYDQVTLDCL
+537 SEHNQVKLDCL
-548 PEEICEPIITSE
+548 PDEVCESVSTSP
-560 IDQSSVNT
+560 
-568 ASVNTIS
+568 
-575 VNTSSVDINSVAIRA
+575 VDVSIVSANEDERSIELPSILCAK
-590 DAGSEGESSKA
+590 GEV
-601 LPAKLCSNGEALLE
+601 LLE
-615 MLRRHKWNISSAAN
+615 ALRRHKWNISAASN
-629 ELNVSRSTVYRKME
+629 ELNVSRSTIYRKME
-643 RYQIKQPNTL
+643 RYHIKQPNTL